1 MSIIIYTYRDPYKL
15 DKESYWA
22 DIKTCPYFCA
32 SQTLVNG
39 LRSVYKNDYKAGQV
53 TTLQNLVDAMF
64 ESWESTNTIVKQHT
78 DIDNII
84 AAGLPVLLNETMQN
98 NIKKAFLFNR
108 EEVFESIRV
117 MFELNMDVSEI
128 LLDKLTPEQLFIVE
142 IYKQILASNKKG
154 DFNLDTN
161 FD

>member
-1 MSIIIYTYRDPYKL
+1 MSIAIYTYRDPYKL
-15 DKESYWA
+15 DKETFWT

-39 LRSVYKNDYKAGQV
+39 LRAVYKNDYKAGQV
-53 TTLQNLVDAMF
+53 TTLQNLVDTMF
-64 ESWESTNTIVKQHT
+64 ESWESTKTIVKQHT

-84 AAGLPVLLNETMQN
+84 AAGLPILLNETMQN

-117 MFELNMDVSEI
+117 MFELNMNVSEI
-128 LLDKLTPEQLFIVE
+128 LMNL
-142 IYKQILASNKKG
+142 ILINQFRKHLKKVTKKEC
-154 DFNLDTN
+154 LIL
-161 FD
+161 